1 MNIKLRAVIR
11 TAGMFGSAIIG
22 SLLVVGLFQ
31 LEADTIISIVL
42 TLFFAWM
49 VWVIYSINLTTLRNE
64 EDLKSMLEKHNKM
77 SNKQIESNK

>member
-11 TAGMFGSAIIG
+11 TAAMFGSAIVG

-64 EDLKSMLEKHNKM
+64 EDLKSMLEKHNKV